1 MELLEISSEDIT
13 KLNDADLR
21 TLIGML
27 CEAEYRA
34 LGLSTNCIY
43 WGGEQDAPDGGL
55 DVVIRGT
62 STLPQNSFLPRAVVG
77 FQVKKPDT
85 ADLIYSE

>member
-21 TLIGML
+21 TLIGRL
-27 CEAEYRA
+27 CEAEYRV
-34 LGLSTNCIY
+34 LGLSTNCIF

-62 STLPQNSFLPRAVVG
+62 SKGYGWIPS
-77 FQVKKPDT
+77 KKTRYD
-85 ADLIYSE
+85 SC